1 MSVTLGWE
9 DVMKAAPLRNLGYC
23 QETVLLSGQYYQKL
37 LQWRLACHA
46 KVDRCL
52 DEQLYRD
59 DGSRR
64 HAYGTEVAMLK
75 LTMPPK
81 QSSSDELCPKI
92 RHVEGSQ

>member
-1 MSVTLGWE
+1 MSVILGWE

-23 QETVLLSGQYYQKL
+23 QETVLLSGQDYQKL

-64 HAYGTEVAMLK
+64 HAYGMAMLK
-75 LTMPPK
+75 LTIPPK
-81 QSSSDELCPKI
+81 KLSSDVDEVCPKI